1 MQREDLKESQ
11 ESRQFFAVEQDSPM
25 EGRIP
30 QSRSMTRNIG
40 LLAPDDF
47 VGQLLELFPGFMLYE
62 DIP

>member
-1 MQREDLKESQ
+1 
-11 ESRQFFAVEQDSPM
+11 
-25 EGRIP
+25 
-30 QSRSMTRNIG
+30 MTCNIG